1 METKVIKVDSSNL
14 EPGKIAEAAKIV
26 DCGGLVGFPTET
38 VYGIACRA
46 MPEALGKL
54 DKIKGRS
61 GEKCYTLHISQKS
74 DVEKYVPHLGLKGQ
88 KLIRKCWPGPLTI
101 VFELDDEQIEQQRN
115 SLEQGVFEC
124 LYRDNSIGIRC
135 PSEIIASVL
144 LRKTKNA
151 VVAPS
156 ANIAGDEPA
165 VNAEQVL
172 SRFEGKIDML
182 LDGGDCKYKKSSTVV
197 KIGASGLEILRAG
210 VYSKEELE
218 KLSKV
223 KFLIVC
229 TGNTCRSP
237 MAEGL
242 FKKYLAEK
250 LYCEVDQLDK
260 KGYKVSSA
268 GTMGLVDVEAS
279 REAIQA
285 CADKGVDIK
294 SHKSTAVSQ
303 SLIGES
309 DYIFTLTQSHL
320 NQIVGLSSK
329 SSGKCQLL
337 AQEDI
342 PDPIGQPQEVYD
354 SCANIIETAVRKRI
368 GELLI

>member
-1 METKVIKVDSSNL
+1 MNTKVIKLDSSNL
-14 EPGKIAEAAKIV
+14 EPGQIDEAAKII

-38 VYGIACRA
+38 VYGIACQA
-46 MPEALGKL
+46 TPEALDKL

-61 GEKCYTLHISQKS
+61 GEKYYTLHISQKS
-74 DVEKYVPHLGLKGQ
+74 DVEKYVPHLGLIGQ
-88 KLIRKCWPGPLTI
+88 KLISKCWPGPLTI

-115 SLEQGVFEC
+115 SLEQGVFES
-124 LYRDNSIGIRC
+124 LYKNNSIGIRC

-144 LRKTKNA
+144 LRKTKSA

-156 ANIAGDEPA
+156 ANITGDEPA

-172 SRFEGKIDML
+172 GRFEGKIDML
-182 LDGGDCKYKKSSTVV
+182 LDGGACKYKKSSTVV
-197 KIGASGLEILRAG
+197 KIGLQGLNIQREG

-218 KLSKV
+218 ELSKV

-250 LYCEVDQLDK
+250 LCCEVDQLDK
-260 KGYKVSSA
+260 KGYKISSA
-268 GTMGLVDVEAS
+268 GTMGLVGVEAS
-279 REAIQA
+279 GEAIQA
-285 CADKGVDIK
+285 CAVKGVDIK
-294 SHKSTAVSQ
+294 SHKSTAISQ

-309 DYIFTLTQSHL
+309 DFIFTLTQSHL
-320 NQIVGLSSK
+320 NQIVGLGPESK
-329 SSGKCQLL
+329 SKCQLL
-337 AQEDI
+337 AQGDI
-342 PDPIGQPQEVYD
+342 PDPIGQTQEVYD